1 MKLLKTIAVAVV
13 ALAAYVQ
20 TSSAVTIYITGSS
33 AFRTAANAAI
43 SANLVGATQKSSSG
57 SIGFIWT
64 GGTFNGNPVTVKATY
79 TGSGAGIQTVAAS
92 GTGTPFTVPYVND
105 AFVNGGNDPT
115 AASPGYTVDNH
126 VPDFGFSDVFQGA
139 TDFTSDNGYDDLTDN
154 KVAICTFKWIASKNF
169 PAGLSVDPQF
179 LQYLFTAGKAPL
191 SMLTGLTTDEHAV
204 IFATGR
210 DPDSGTRIT
219 AFADSGVGISTPVL
233 QYKPVI
239 TSGAVTSHALYP
251 IQTINGVSTGTAGN
265 SGEAS
270 GGTLRGNLTAT
281 LPTSGLTD
289 EAAGTT
295 AAYYISYLGIKDA
308 ASVAANT
315 TELAYKG
322 VVYGTNATSTT
333 VPMVQEGK
341 YSFWSYEHIIN
352 DPNYIT
358 APASTFYTSVK
369 NTIQGFA
376 TGNANLDAGIQDDAA
391 MHVKRDS
398 DGAKVKPKFAF

>member
-1 MKLLKTIAVAVV
+1 MKLLKPLAVAAL
-13 ALAAYVQ
+13 ALAAFVQ

-43 SANLVGATQKSSSG
+43 SANLTGATMKASTG

-64 GGTFNGNPVTVKATY
+64 GGSMAGFGAVTVKATY
-79 TGSGAGIQTVAAS
+79 TGSGNGIQTVAAS
-92 GTGTPFTVPYVND
+92 GTGTPLTVAFVND
-105 AFVNGGNDPT
+105 AFVNGGADPVST
-115 AASPGYTVDNH
+115 ASGIDNH
-126 VPDFGFSDVFQGA
+126 VPDFAFSDVFPGA
-139 TDFTSDNGYDDLTDN
+139 TDFTSDNGYDDLVDN

-191 SMLTGLTTDEHAV
+191 SFLTGNSSDEHAV

-239 TSGAVTSHALYP
+239 SAGAVTSHALYP

-265 SGEAS
+265 SGESS
-270 GGTLRGNLTAT
+270 GATLRGNLTAT

-322 VVYGTNATSTT
+322 VLYGTNSTAST

-341 YSFWSYEHIIN
+341 YSFWSYEHIVN

-369 NTIQGFA
+369 NTIQGYA

-391 MHVKRDS
+391 MHVKRDN
-398 DGAKVKPKFAF
+398 DGSKIKPKFAF